1 MLRVKE
7 LGPVLSQNG
16 RPIAFMSRTLGVTKQ
31 SWSTYAREI
40 LAIVIAVRTWRPYI
54 IGRRFTIQT
63 DHQSLRH
70 LLEQRILTPEQQKW
84 MGKLVGY
91 DYEITYRPG
100 KTNSAADALSSVHG
114 SPTLDA
120 IFVPQ
125 SSLWD
130 EIKEL
135 YETDWYLQRIGAL
148 ATAKPR
154 NQYE

>member
-1 MLRVKE
+1 
-7 LGPVLSQNG
+7 
-16 RPIAFMSRTLGVTKQ
+16 
-31 SWSTYAREI
+31 
-40 LAIVIAVRTWRPYI
+40 
-54 IGRRFTIQT
+54 
-63 DHQSLRH
+63 